1 MITSGTILET
11 AKARPVILFIRDP
24 PLQFYLSCLLEKI
37 QSLYMFVI
45 TKAHLSF
52 YVVLRNFVVGFF
64 VNFLMGFMYAVLC
77 YIFPCFLSYLLY
89 DWNKN
94 WKFSDFDSM
103 LLRLFIA
110 WVENEKFIG
119 IHEVKDCDTS
129 IS

>member
-52 YVVLRNFVVGFF
+52 YVVLRNFVVSFCQ
-64 VNFLMGFMYAVLC
+64 FLNGVYVCSA
-77 YIFPCFLSYLLY
+77 LLY
-89 DWNKN
+89 I
-94 WKFSDFDSM
+94 S
-103 LLRLFIA
+103 LFPVIF
-110 WVENEKFIG
+110 VI
-119 IHEVKDCDTS
+119 
-129 IS
+129 